1 MAHAISFLNL
11 YPVAFLQ
18 TLAEGTWH
26 GLDTRVDEP
35 CFALLNGLSQRK
47 EEIVTTSGLS
57 MRQKAQVMSANF
69 NGDTQDIVT
78 GVVGG
83 NYTTQDFD
91 TIKRRIQRLQEVG
104 IAQEAAYALDNFGEL
119 MFTFKVGEFSIFG
132 ADKHTA
138 YMSMVARYNYRGPD
152 EFFASVIRAICK
164 NTQMWARA
172 DAKKRGSAFS
182 FRHSRNINE
191 LAEVATNKL
200 LGLDSELSA
209 AYKSVVQQM
218 NEAETMFTTWAQTRV
233 TEQHQDAFVKALFGG
248 DSTQAKNAQDKLNES
263 IGVADQAYDLFN
275 GLTLFTKTGLNVRLA
290 DSENAPQ
297 GAQLAAK
304 FGAELFDKGDDLRTT
319 ATDWINTN
327 LFNAVGVAIA

>member
-1 MAHAISFLNL
+1 MSHSISFIED

-18 TLAEGTWH
+18 TDAESTWH
-26 GLDTRVDEP
+26 DLDTRKDQP
-35 CFALLNGLSQRK
+35 CFALLEGLTQQK
-47 EEIVTTSGLS
+47 EDIVTSSGLS
-57 MRQKAQVMSANF
+57 MRQQAQVMNVNF
-69 NGDTQDIVT
+69 DNKSTRLVT
-78 GVVGG
+78 GVVGK

-104 IAQEAAYALDNFGEL
+104 ISQEAAYALDDFGEL

-138 YMSMVARYNYRGPD
+138 FMSMVARYNYRGPD
-152 EFFASVIRAICK
+152 EFFASIVRAICK
-164 NTQMWARA
+164 NTQTFARA

-182 FRHSRNINE
+182 FRHSSRINE
-191 LAEVATNKL
+191 LAEDATNKL
-200 LGLDSELSA
+200 LGLDARLGD

-218 NEAETMFTTWAQTRV
+218 NDAEAMFTTWAQTRV

-248 DSTQAKNAQDKLNES
+248 DSTQSKNAQDNLNAS

-275 GLTLFTKTGLNVRLA
+275 GLTAYTKNGLNVRLA
-290 DSENAPQ
+290 DSDSAPQ
-297 GAQLAAK
+297 GAQIAAR
-304 FGAELFDKGDDLRTT
+304 FGAELFDKGSDLRVT

-327 LFNAVGVAIA
+327 LFSAVGVTIA